1 MGMNSIRAKDDVNPL
16 VLWNRLGCISKS
28 QSVKDTRKEM
38 LFELNDEILW
48 RHRVI
53 ELEAG

>member
-16 VLWNRLGCISKS
+16 VLWNRLGCISKP

-48 RHRVI
+48 RHRII